1 MWANGG
7 GQGDMR
13 FNIYA
18 PDGSSVL
25 ASNPGQNSGISSVD
39 IVKFPC
45 NSGPAGGP
53 AAGPAGGPAA
63 GPAGGPAGSSAGV
76 QFPAWGKET

>member
-1 MWANGG
+1 
-7 GQGDMR
+7 MR

-25 ASNPGQNSGISSVD
+25 ASNSGQNSGISSVD

-45 NSGPAGGP
+45 NSVAAGP

-63 GPAGGPAGSSAGV
+63 GPAGSSAGV

>member
-1 MWANGG
+1 
-7 GQGDMR
+7 
-13 FNIYA
+13 
-18 PDGSSVL
+18 VL

-45 NSGPAGGP
+45 NSVAAGP

-63 GPAGGPAGSSAGV
+63 GPAGSSAGV